1 MFKFKKLISF
11 VSVAFIASSLFIGCG
26 NKNVDD
32 NKTLNIF
39 NAGDYIDPDLI
50 KTFEKETGIKVNYEV
65 FETNEIMYQKL
76 KSNPSSYDLVFPSD
90 YMIEKLIK
98 ENLLDKLDFNNIPN
112 YKNVNEKFKHLSFDP
127 NDEYA
132 VPYMWGTVGI
142 LYNKK
147 VVKEPVDSWDILWNP
162 KYIGDI
168 FMLDSIRDSMGLAL
182 KKIGYSLNTTNQQEI
197 DKAKKELEKQKP
209 NVLAYVGDEV
219 KDRMLAGE
227 GSIGIVYSG
236 DAVHLMEK
244 HKDLQFVVP
253 KEGSNI
259 WVDGMVV
266 PKGAKHKALAE
277 QFINFMLDPEI
288 AKQNV
293 EYIGYSTT
301 NKAAFQLL
309 DEDIRDN
316 KVAYPDSSTLK
327 NCEIFKDLGSNIKK
341 YDDAWLEIKSK

>member
-1 MFKFKKLISF
+1 MFNFKKLISLI
-11 VSVAFIASSLFIGCG
+11 SIILLASSLFVGCG
-26 NKNVDD
+26 NKKADD
-32 NKTLNIF
+32 KTLNIF
-39 NAGDYIDPDLI
+39 NAGDYIDPDLV
-50 KTFEKETGIKVNYEV
+50 KTFEKKTGINVNYEV

-76 KSNPSSYDLVFPSD
+76 KANPSSYDLVFPSD

-112 YKNVNEKFKHLSFDP
+112 YKNINEKFKHLSFDP

-147 VVKEPVDSWDILWNP
+147 VVKEPVDSWNILWNP
-162 KYIGDI
+162 KYKGDI
-168 FMLDSIRDSMGLAL
+168 FMLDSIRDSLGLAL
-182 KKIGYSLNTTNQQEI
+182 KKIGYSLNTTNQKEI
-197 DKAKKELEKQKP
+197 DEAKKELEKQKP

-219 KDRMLAGE
+219 KDRMLANE

-244 HKDLQFVVP
+244 DKDLQFVVP

-266 PKGAKHKALAE
+266 PKDAKHKALAE
-277 QFINFMLDPEI
+277 KFINFMLDPEI

-309 DEDIRDN
+309 DEDVREN
-316 KVAYPDSSTLK
+316 KIAYPEESTLK
-327 NCEIFKDLGSNIKK
+327 NCEIFKDLGPNIKK